1 MSGGLSPG
9 ETGSETAMRDADIAL
24 YDSVA
29 EAWWREDTRW
39 LRILANMVP
48 ARLRHFESA
57 VPAWGGLDVLDIGC
71 AGGFMAE
78 ALARRG
84 ATVTGIDPAAEALAA
99 ARDHAAAEGLSI
111 RYDEGMGEALPYPD
125 ASFDAVVCVDVLEHV
140 ADLDAVLA
148 ELTRVLRPGGWF
160 LFDTINRG
168 WLARLVVVT
177 AAERLLG
184 VLPRG
189 THDPAKFI
197 DAAALREALVQRGF
211 AVGRF
216 RGLAPTGLNR
226 RGDFTF
232 GLIPLTAIVYIGTAQ
247 KGAQ

>member
-1 MSGGLSPG
+1 
-9 ETGSETAMRDADIAL
+9 MRDEDIAL

-29 EAWWREDTRW
+29 ADWWAGQTRW
-39 LRILANMVP
+39 VRVLRNMGP
-48 ARLRHFESA
+48 ARLRHFDRA
-57 VPAWGGLDVLDIGC
+57 VPDWQGLDVLDLGC

-84 ATVTGIDPAAEALAA
+84 AHVTGIDPAREAVAA
-99 ARDHAAAEGLSI
+99 ARAHAALEGLDI
-111 RYDEGMGEALPYPD
+111 RYDEGSGEALPYTD

-140 ADLDAVLA
+140 TDLPAVLD
-148 ELTRVLRPGGWF
+148 EVTRVLRPGGWF

-168 WLARLVVVT
+168 WLARFVVVT

-189 THDPAKFI
+189 THDPAKFV
-197 DAAALREALVQRGF
+197 DDRALRDSLSSRGF
-211 AVGRF
+211 DVGTF
-216 RGLAPTGLNR
+216 RGLAPGGLDR

-232 GLIPLTAIVYIGTAQ
+232 RLVPMTQIVYIGTAQ
-247 KGAQ
+247 KQA